1 MNKLFVQ
8 SKNLV
13 MYQLRDRRSYQSKNL
28 VMYQLRD
35 RRSYQSKNLVMYQLR
50 DIHFPTANVPQFNK
64 FNSINIFSR
73 SLFKGQIMSVTAQLL
88 WYTAKFFKCYQSQ
101 MLVCLSCTDVL
112 HQAILSSASGDTF
125 FCIRRYFLLHQAI
138 FKGILSCHTNCMVFI
153 STVEVLVW
161 SKQTERYHDFQGI
174 SLFIFIVIINI
185 YKPYHNT
192 AYGK

>member
-1 MNKLFVQ
+1 
-8 SKNLV
+8 
-13 MYQLRDRRSYQSKNL
+13 
-28 VMYQLRD
+28 
-35 RRSYQSKNLVMYQLR
+35 MYQLR

-88 WYTAKFFKCYQSQ
+88 WYTVKFFKCYQSQ

-125 FCIRRYFLLHQAI
+125 FCIRRFLLHQAI
-138 FKGILSCHTNCMVFI
+138 LSSASGDTFFCIRRYSKAYF
-153 STVEVLVW
+153 LVTLIVW
-161 SKQTERYHDFQGI
+161 FLYPQLKFLFGANKRKDMMTFRVI

-192 AYGK
+192 TYRK